1 MIAMRKNKTMYFF
14 TASTV
19 LLCCIFILLSGR
31 KNQAAVLSPEPGFTI
46 ETLLEDL
53 SVPWEIVFLPDKS
66 MLFTERPGRVRLYRK
81 GKLLATPLLQLI
93 DIDSTKK
100 MGLLGLTLHP
110 AFNNNSYL
118 YLAYNYKSN
127 DRSWLRVVRYTMQKD
142 TLVQPK
148 TIIENIPANQN
159 HTGCR
164 LKFGPD
170 SKLYITT
177 GDADEAGKAQNKNNF
192 NGKILRLNDDGSIP
206 ADNPFVNTSE
216 ARAEVWSYGHRNPQ
230 GLAFQPRTNKIY
242 ISEHGPNGGDEIN
255 VITKGANY
263 GWPVIHHQQ
272 TRDSMISPLLEFTPS
287 ISPADVIFYS
297 SNVLP
302 QFKDHLLVACLRGEA
317 ILDIQLNNSGGVAKH
332 EFVIQK
338 QLGRIRAL
346 ALGPDGYLYLS
357 TSQKDPPE
365 GKPGPGD
372 DKIIRL
378 VPSNVS
384 ATGQSVIKQR
394 VIKSEAKKIAAN
406 SAQSNTPQKLF
417 QDLCINCH
425 GAQLKGSQWAKPVS
439 KTTWKHGGSL
449 NKVVSSITK
458 GYLDKGMPAWEG
470 AIPQQDIKKLAAY
483 FIKMADKN
491 KK

>member
-1 MIAMRKNKTMYFF
+1 MLWCII
-14 TASTV
+14 V
-19 LLCCIFILLSGR
+19 LVAGR
-31 KNQAAVLSPEPGFTI
+31 KKQAAVLEPGFTI
-46 ETLLEDL
+46 ETVLEDL
-53 SVPWEIVFLPDKS
+53 AVPWEIVFLPDNS

-81 GKLLATPLLQLI
+81 GKLLATPLLQLT

-110 AFNNNSYL
+110 AYNSNRYI
-118 YLAYNYKSN
+118 YLAYNYKSS

-142 TLVQPK
+142 TLIQPK
-148 TIIENIPANQN
+148 TIIEDIPANQN

-170 SKLYITT
+170 NKLYITT
-177 GDADEAGKAQNKNNF
+177 GDADEAAKAQNKNAF

-206 ADNPFVNTSE
+206 SNNPFVNMPE

-230 GLAFQPRTNKIY
+230 GLAFQPHTNKIY

-255 VITKGANY
+255 IVTKGGNY

-272 TRDSMISPLLEFTPS
+272 TKDSMISPLLEFTPS
-287 ISPADVIFYS
+287 IGPAQAIFYS

-317 ILDIQLNNSGGVAKH
+317 ILDIQLNNTGGVAKH
-332 EFVIQK
+332 ELVIQK
-338 QLGRIRAL
+338 QLGRIRAM
-346 ALGPDGYLYLS
+346 AVGPDGYLYLS

-372 DKIIRL
+372 DKIVRL
-378 VPSNVS
+378 IPSNIQ
-384 ATGQSVIKQR
+384 ATAKPAV
-394 VIKSEAKKIAAN
+394 KSPAILPEPNKKIVNN
-406 SAQSNTPQKLF
+406 SLQQNTPQKLF

-425 GAQLKGSQWAKPVS
+425 GAQLKGSQWAKPIS
-439 KTTWKHGGSL
+439 KTSWKHGGSL
-449 NKVVSSITK
+449 DKVIASITK
-458 GYLDKGMPAWEG
+458 GYPDKGMPAWEG
-470 AIPQQDIKKLAAY
+470 AIAQQDIKKLAAY
-483 FIKMADKN
+483 FLKMADKN

>member
-1 MIAMRKNKTMYFF
+1 MKNKNAIFF
-14 TASTV
+14 FFPLCI
-19 LLCCIFILLSGR
+19 LLCCIFILVAAKTR
-31 KNQAAVLSPEPGFTI
+31 KTSLQRAEPGFTI
-46 ETLLEDL
+46 ETVLENL
-53 SVPWEIVFLPDKS
+53 SVPWEIVFLPDNS
-66 MLFTERPGRVRLYRK
+66 MLFTKRPGRVRLYRK
-81 GKLLATPLLQLI
+81 GKLLPTPLLQLM

-110 AFNNNSYL
+110 AFNSNGYL

-127 DRSWLRVVRYTMQKD
+127 DRSWLRVVRYTLQKD

-148 TIIENIPANQN
+148 TIIEDIPANQN
-159 HTGCR
+159 HTGCC
-164 LKFGPD
+164 LKFGSD
-170 SKLYITT
+170 NKLYITT
-177 GDADEAGKAQNKNNF
+177 GDADEAAKSQNKNTF
-192 NGKILRLNDDGSIP
+192 NGKILRLNEDGSIP
-206 ADNPFVNTSE
+206 ADNPFVHVPE
-216 ARAEVWSYGHRNPQ
+216 AHAEVWSYGHRNPQ

-255 VITKGANY
+255 IITKGANY

-272 TRDSMISPLLEFTPS
+272 TKDSMTSPLLEFTPS
-287 ISPADVIFYS
+287 IGPAAAIFYN

-317 ILDIQLNNSGGVAKH
+317 ILDIQLNDTGGVAKH
-332 EFVIQK
+332 EFLIQK
-338 QLGRIRAL
+338 QLGRIRAM
-346 ALGPDGYLYLS
+346 AVGPDGYLYLS

-365 GKPGPGD
+365 GKPSGGD
-372 DKIIRL
+372 DKIVRL
-378 VPSNVS
+378 VPSNVPAAS
-384 ATGQSVIKQR
+384 KPVVEQR

-417 QDLCINCH
+417 QDLCMNCH
-425 GAQLKGSQWAKPVS
+425 GSQLKGSQSAKLIS
-439 KTTWKHGGSL
+439 KTSWKHGGSL
-449 NKVVSSITK
+449 DKVVLSITK
-458 GYLDKGMPAWEG
+458 GYPGKGMPAWEE

>member
-1 MIAMRKNKTMYFF
+1 MKNNTLYFSAL
-14 TASTV
+14 T
-19 LLCCIFILLSGR
+19 LMLCCIVALVGGR
-31 KNQAAVLSPEPGFTI
+31 KKQAAVLLPEPGLII
-46 ETLLEDL
+46 ETVLEDL
-53 SVPWEIVFLPDKS
+53 SVPWEIVFLPDNS

-81 GKLLATPLLQLI
+81 GKLVALPLLQLT
-93 DIDSTKK
+93 DVDSTKK

-110 AFNNNSYL
+110 AFSSNGFL

-127 DRSWLRVVRYTMQKD
+127 DRSWLRVVRYTLQKD

-170 SKLYITT
+170 NKLYITT
-177 GDADEAGKAQNKNNF
+177 GDADEAAKAQNKNTF

-206 ADNPFVNTSE
+206 SDNPFVNEPE
-216 ARAEVWSYGHRNPQ
+216 AHAEVWSYGHRNSQ

-242 ISEHGPNGGDEIN
+242 SSEHGPNGGDEIN
-255 VITKGANY
+255 IVTKGANY

-272 TRDSMISPLLEFTPS
+272 TKDSMISPLLEFTPS
-287 ISPADVIFYS
+287 IAPGQAIFYN

-317 ILDIQLNNSGGVAKH
+317 ILDIELNDTGGVAKH
-332 EFVIQK
+332 EFLIQK

-346 ALGPDGYLYLS
+346 TAGPDGYLYLS

-365 GKPGPGD
+365 GKPTAGY
-372 DKIIRL
+372 DKIVRL
-378 VPSNVS
+378 VPSNLPI
-384 ATGQSVIKQR
+384 TGKPAAERSVIKP
-394 VIKSEAKKIAAN
+394 VVNKKITSN
-406 SAQSNTPQKLF
+406 SLQANTPQKLF
-417 QDLCINCH
+417 QDLCLNCH
-425 GAQLKGSQWAKPVS
+425 GVQLKGSQWAKPISKVS
-439 KTTWKHGGSL
+439 WKHGRSL
-449 NKVVSSITK
+449 DKIVVSITK
-458 GYLDKGMPAWEG
+458 GYPNKGMPAWEG

-483 FIKMADKN
+483 FIKMAERN